1 MKYIAI
7 VLIMLLRLDALQRLL
22 PILIELIVRVFL
34 LRLLLLLLLLLILL
48 CILIPLLILVAH
60 TLTTWPR
67 LSLGCSSCHCQP
79 IALCTSSALLE
90 AVAAGREA
98 TRTWPQ

>member
-7 VLIMLLRLDALQRLL
+7 VLIMLLGLDALQRLL
-22 PILIELIVRVFL
+22 PILVELIVRLFL
-34 LRLLLLLLLLLILL
+34 LRLLLLLLLLILL
-48 CILIPLLILVAH
+48 CILIPLLIFVAQ

-79 IALCTSSALLE
+79 IALCTSAALLE
-90 AVAAGREA
+90 AVAAGGEA
-98 TRTWPQ
+98 TRTRPQ